1 MGNLGHIV
9 EFAFMAGLTTW
20 ISQACESARSVMR
33 FGEFERDAEKRHL
46 MRAADVSDLRAMA
59 KRRMP
64 GGCFDYIDG
73 AAEDEVSAQRSVS
86 AYQRWQFRPRVL
98 RDVSEVDISGT
109 VLGQAVPI
117 PLVIAPTGF
126 DRIAHSQGELAVARA
141 AERAGI
147 PYSLSTMG
155 TRSVEEVADVCD
167 GRKFFQVYVWR
178 DRELM
183 ADLLERSAA
192 AGYEAIMITVDTAV
206 LGRRERDVRRGF
218 SLPPKLGPDTIIDGL
233 LHPRWLLDFL
243 SNEPIK
249 FSNCEG
255 ATGGDGGDAVA
266 LADYINSQFDPS
278 LSWDD
283 IEWFRERWDGPVML
297 KGVLSPDDAKIA
309 ADMELDAVIVSNHGG
324 RQLDGAP
331 APVECV
337 PAIRE
342 AVGDRC
348 EVICDGGIRRGSDI
362 VKALALGADSAMIGR
377 AYLYALGA
385 AGETGVDWVLKY
397 FVEGMTRTMR
407 LNGVRST
414 ADLTPDL
421 LERV

>member
-1 MGNLGHIV
+1 
-9 EFAFMAGLTTW
+9 MAGLTSW
-20 ISQACESARSVMR
+20 VSQAYETARSVMQ
-33 FGEFERDAEKRHL
+33 FGEFEHDADKRHL
-46 MRAADVSDLRAMA
+46 IRAADVSDLRRMA

-73 AAEDEVSAQRSVS
+73 AAEDEVSAERSVS
-86 AYQRWQFRPRVL
+86 AYHRWQFRPRVL
-98 RDVSEVDISGT
+98 RDVSEVDISGK
-109 VLGQAVPI
+109 VLGTEVPI

-155 TRSVEEVADVCD
+155 TRSVEEVAEACA

-192 AGYEAIMITVDTAV
+192 SGYEAIMITVDTAV
-206 LGRRERDVRRGF
+206 LGRRERDVRHGF

-255 ATGGDGGDAVA
+255 AAGGDGGDAVA

-385 AGETGVDWVLKY
+385 AGETGVDWVLNY

>member
-1 MGNLGHIV
+1 MV
-9 EFAFMAGLTTW
+9 GLAKR
-20 ISQACESARSVMR
+20 ILQAYDTAHSVMQ
-33 FGEFERDAEKRHL
+33 FDKLERDPEKRRL
-46 MRAADVSDLRAMA
+46 VRAADVSDLRRLA

-73 AAEDEVSAQRSVS
+73 AAEDEVTADRSKS
-86 AYQRWQFRPRVL
+86 AYHRWQFRPRVL

-109 VLGQAVPI
+109 VLGADVPI

-155 TRSVEEVADVCD
+155 TRSVEEVAEVCS

-192 AGYEAIMITVDTAV
+192 CGYEAIMITVDTAV
-206 LGRRERDVRRGF
+206 LGRRERDVRHGF

-249 FSNCEG
+249 FSNCVG
-255 ATGGDGGDAVA
+255 AQGGAGDSAVA
-266 LADYINSQFDPS
+266 LADYVNSQFDPS
-278 LSWDD
+278 LSWDN
-283 IEWFRERWDGPVML
+283 IAWFRERWDGPVML
-297 KGVLSPDDAKIA
+297 KGVLSPDDAKTA
-309 ADMELDAVIVSNHGG
+309 ADIGLDAVIVSNHGG

-331 APVECV
+331 SPLDCV
-337 PAIRE
+337 PAVRE
-342 AVGDRC
+342 AVGDAC

-385 AGETGVDWVLKY
+385 AGETGVDWVLNY

-407 LNGVRST
+407 LCGVRST